1 VRILLTILFL
11 IGFLST
17 KAQDAHVTQKF
28 NNIPFVNPALTGNGD
43 KLNRV
48 TFLYRDQW
56 RSVIVPYS
64 STYIGYDR
72 QLLESKNHMVAGG
85 VHLFYDKAGDGSLS
99 TFNPS
104 ASVSYTRF
112 FKAKK
117 YALSG
122 GMRIGYLQTAFDFD
136 AFQFGSQYGVDSYDP
151 NLGSGEALEKAS
163 YVSLGVGISSKITL
177 YGKSSINVGFS
188 VDNPH
193 QPYYSFSNY
202 TGDPRPVKYASQFTG
217 ELFVANQ
224 FSLTPN
230 FYFQAQEKAREYHS
244 SLLLNYY
251 TKSTKLPVKL
261 TTGAGFRGNDAALVY
276 VGAKVKDIQVGF
288 SADINTSDF
297 TEATNRKGGFEVSL
311 IYEFE
316 RKRNK
321 IVEIETLQEEDDLV
335 IETDTLIEEVTEE
348 DVTENVT
355 EIDETKPVEVPVVA
369 EVITPKEID
378 IIKGLL
384 PLPLFFDN
392 DQPKSINQG
401 AQSTSNYL
409 STFDQYISRKS
420 EYSSMIGL
428 EKSNEIFNQV
438 TQSRNQL
445 DQVIEYLKTL
455 SENGYKVR
463 LTIKGYASPLG
474 SKEYNTQ
481 LSLRRIESV
490 ILYFNQANNGVLK
503 PFIEN
508 GTISILRS
516 PFGEDKSALEVDDKT
531 NNAKQ
536 SIYSPSAAFERR
548 VEIIEV
554 EIIK

>member
-1 VRILLTILFL
+1 V
-11 IGFLST
+11 
-17 KAQDAHVTQKF
+17 QK
-28 NNIPFVNPALTGNGD
+28 L
-43 KLNRV
+43 K
-48 TFLYRDQW
+48 
-56 RSVIVPYS
+56 
-64 STYIGYDR
+64 
-72 QLLESKNHMVAGG
+72 
-85 VHLFYDKAGDGSLS
+85 
-99 TFNPS
+99 
-104 ASVSYTRF
+104 
-112 FKAKK
+112 
-117 YALSG
+117 
-122 GMRIGYLQTAFDFD
+122 
-136 AFQFGSQYGVDSYDP
+136 
-151 NLGSGEALEKAS
+151 
-163 YVSLGVGISSKITL
+163 IS
-177 YGKSSINVGFS
+177 
-188 VDNPH
+188 
-193 QPYYSFSNY
+193 
-202 TGDPRPVKYASQFTG
+202 
-217 ELFVANQ
+217 
-224 FSLTPN
+224 
-230 FYFQAQEKAREYHS
+230 
-244 SLLLNYY
+244 
-251 TKSTKLPVKL
+251 
-261 TTGAGFRGNDAALVY
+261 
-276 VGAKVKDIQVGF
+276 QVGF